1 MDLVSLAIKCNK
13 RTLVIFRDFLQA
25 AVSSLHEMA
34 PGTHFQ
40 PVLGDST
47 VNKAS
52 VSRVVFCSGKHYYAL
67 TKQREAINN
76 MNTAI
81 VRLEVSIYARP

>member
-1 MDLVSLAIKCNK
+1 
-13 RTLVIFRDFLQA
+13 
-25 AVSSLHEMA
+25 MA

-52 VSRVVFCSGKHYYAL
+52 VGRVVFCSGKHYYAL
-67 TKQREAINN
+67 TKQREATNN

-81 VRLEVSIYARP
+81 VRLEVSIYASPYGLAIPQLKSILRHLLQFGICVCTFERHFC